1 MLNKKSLINR
11 IWVGA
16 LIFIGMIGIIV
27 LNIYFP
33 NYSHPSNDNRQFIS
47 GRAINSVILA
57 VLILLS
63 VVEMRRAF
71 GKERIPDCFSWLIWL
86 YGIGLAL
93 MYSLFGFTG
102 IIFFTL
108 VVFIAAIVTSLVKNR
123 VDSLI
128 YIGFMLVYPGLFM
141 ATMLYLNRS
150 ASTQIVSPDSPLY
163 QYLENDIWSFLGESR
178 VTNLLPL
185 NGISLAFVFAVS
197 SFTDVFAFFVGSLF
211 GKHKLCPEI
220 SPKKTIEGS
229 VGGIFGGIF
238 GSALVYFLFD
248 YFKIFGAQFGLT
260 YVGYGLSTA
269 HIVVTY
275 VIIGLFGSV
284 TTQIGDLIA
293 SQVKRYCGIKDY
305 SRILGEHGGIMDRF
319 DGIMITSVLVA
330 FVFMFIY

>member
-16 LIFIGMIGIIV
+16 LIFIAILGIIA
-27 LNIYFP
+27 LNIFFP
-33 NYSHPSNDNRQFIS
+33 NYSHSSNNQFIS

-86 YGIGLAL
+86 YGIGLAS
-93 MYSLFGFTG
+93 MYSLFGFIG

-108 VVFIAAIVTSLVKNR
+108 VVFIAAIVTSLIKNR

-150 ASTQIVSPDSPLY
+150 ASTQIVSPESPLY
-163 QYLENDIWSFLGESR
+163 AFLENDIWSFLGGDR

-220 SPKKTIEGS
+220 SPKKTVEGS
-229 VGGIFGGIF
+229 VGGIVGGAF
-238 GSALVYFLFD
+238 GSALVYF
-248 YFKIFGAQFGLT
+248 
-260 YVGYGLSTA
+260 
-269 HIVVTY
+269 
-275 VIIGLFGSV
+275 
-284 TTQIGDLIA
+284 
-293 SQVKRYCGIKDY
+293 
-305 SRILGEHGGIMDRF
+305 
-319 DGIMITSVLVA
+319 
-330 FVFMFIY
+330 